1 MVSLV
6 SLPSAEGII
15 EELSADPVAH
25 DLFAQALRDD
35 SNLEMDWLWLAT
47 KVQTDGQRAYCLR
60 RALRINPRSALARRG
75 FAILRRRPGRLL
87 EF

>member
-1 MVSLV
+1 MSLV
-6 SLPSAEGII
+6 SPPSAEGAI
-15 EELSADPVAH
+15 EEMLADPMAD

-47 KVQTDGQRAYCLR
+47 RVRTDGQRSYCLR
-60 RALRINPRSALARRG
+60 RALRINPRSTLAMTGIAR
-75 FAILRRRPGRLL
+75 LRRHLGEPL